1 MPFISGNRVRAFKL
15 LFIYSEDT
23 LQMVTCISALQKIFV
38 SIPKFMSPYITLL
51 FTKIAE
57 VESNVISCTKDTEM
71 LRRIL
76 NKFKNNLGE
85 QVAPRLLLPNIQG
98 IVSAVTTNS
107 MVSHYCFWNFSI
119 RTPNFS
125 SDWMCLFK

>member
-1 MPFISGNRVRAFKL
+1 
-15 LFIYSEDT
+15 
-23 LQMVTCISALQKIFV
+23 MVTCISALQKIFV

-71 LRRIL
+71 LRRVL
-76 NKFKNNLGE
+76 NKFRNNLGE

-98 IVSAVTTNS
+98 IVSAVTTDS
-107 MVSHYCFWNFSI
+107 MVSHYCF
-119 RTPNFS
+119 
-125 SDWMCLFK
+125 